1 MLAMIR
7 ALVFGPRSPAPSP
20 DQDVRALPSAPGSV
34 LPTRGLDAD
43 ASADALRAAFDYR
56 GDVTLTLDD
65 GTRVEGFV
73 SDPGPEAIQLW
84 PVGESVPVAIEA
96 RRVRRVALNGRD
108 PAARGRAEHAAPAP
122 A

>member
-1 MLAMIR
+1 MPADPETQEVVPGVEHENLEGWIPKLDSETDLR
-7 ALVFGPRSPAPSP
+7 TALEK
-20 DQDVRALPSAPGSV
+20 
-34 LPTRGLDAD
+34 
-43 ASADALRAAFDYR
+43 AFDYR